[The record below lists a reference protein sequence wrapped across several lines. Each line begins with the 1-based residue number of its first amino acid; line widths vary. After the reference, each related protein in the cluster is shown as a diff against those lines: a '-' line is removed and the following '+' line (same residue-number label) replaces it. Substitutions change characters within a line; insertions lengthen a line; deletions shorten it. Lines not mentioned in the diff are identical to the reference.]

1 MLNAR
6 CPAHPPT
13 RSQSPLPSTLL
24 TLSRKPWEPAVF
36 PEANSPVSFYAS
48 LDRPDT
54 LLLCITAFLMLVS
67 PRGLENLQQPLFPP
81 PLRPGTSQGPAAS
94 RPGVRGTGHSR
105 QFAAGRTQALGLG
118 VPGGQPR
125 SAATVGKHLW
135 ALPVL
140 AGLLSVTACTGLA
153 LSPRVDVFVP
163 QSNAHGGILEPEGGR
178 GSGVCLKKSVRGR
191 AWNLCCH
198 WP

>member
-1 MLNAR
+1 MPFYSHLNSLSFNSCYWDSSQHLRPRSTLPEHHPSTMLNAR

-48 LDRPDT
+48 LDRLDT

-94 RPGVRGTGHSR
+94 RPGVRGTGHSP

-118 VPGGQPR
+118 VPVGQPR
-125 SAATVGKHLW
+125 SAATVGKRL
-135 ALPVL
+135 
-140 AGLLSVTACTGLA
+140 
-153 LSPRVDVFVP
+153 
-163 QSNAHGGILEPEGGR
+163 
-178 GSGVCLKKSVRGR
+178 
-191 AWNLCCH
+191 
-198 WP
+198 